1 MRMKERMA
9 RLEVAMA
16 LPPVNRRQIDED
28 ARIVS
33 KRMGRLVGGAAEK
46 GDSSMTLEDRL
57 ATMSV
62 AEHVAWSLMFVPGF
76 QATMP
81 VINELMD
88 MHAQARVRFA
98 A

>member
-1 MRMKERMA
+1 MRMKDRMT

-16 LPPVNRRQIDED
+16 APPVNRRQIDED
-28 ARIVS
+28 ARIVNE
-33 KRMGRLVGGAAEK
+33 RMGRLVGSAADR
-46 GDSSMTLEDRL
+46 GDPLMLLEDRL
-57 ATMSV
+57 ATLSV
-62 AEHVAWSLMFVPGF
+62 AEHVAWSVAFVPGF

-88 MHAQARVRFA
+88 QHAQSRARFA

>member
-1 MRMKERMA
+1 ME
-9 RLEVAMA
+9 ES
-16 LPPVNRRQIDED
+16 
-28 ARIVS
+28 ARIVTE
-33 KRMGRLVGGAAEK
+33 RMSRLVGSAAEK
-46 GDSSMTLEDRL
+46 GDPMMTLEERL

-62 AEHVAWSLMFVPGF
+62 AEHVAWSLVFVPGF

-88 MHAQARVRFA
+88 LHAQARARFA